1 VDWQPF
7 EGGRLSGQV
16 RRNSGYFSDDV
27 NNPNFRVGGS
37 TTVDARAEWST
48 GKVRLFAYARNLF
61 DKFYFTTLSVPL
73 PVTGRPALGTL
84 GDPREVG
91 VGIES
96 RF

>member
-1 VDWQPF
+1 M
-7 EGGRLSGQV
+7 L
-16 RRNSGYFSDDV
+16 
-27 NNPNFRVGGS
+27 FRS
-37 TTVDARAEWST
+37 
-48 GKVRLFAYARNLF
+48 RNLF